1 MSTLRRHEGYFLRD
15 DRLSGGGMQECATL
29 TCSHCQTILI
39 VNPLRTR
46 ERAYCSSC
54 DHYLCDA
61 CGAARAAGGG
71 GPCLTFKHRIE
82 EEQERAVK
90 QAQERGIILI

>member
-1 MSTLRRHEGYFLRD
+1 MVEA
-15 DRLSGGGMQECATL
+15 ATL

-61 CGAARAAGGG
+61 CGTARAASGG

-82 EEQERAVK
+82 QAQERAVLN
-90 QAQERGIILI
+90 AQSNGIILI